1 MRDSHSLKKRS
12 EFIFLRLVTR
22 FIKKIPKNPPLPA
35 SPKFSS
41 PSQKLCISLLFEIFC
56 VPPLKNFNLLQL
68 EISYFYRYY
77 ISLPSVATL
86 ASQEFFFPHTRA
98 LQFHR
103 HYPPFLS
110 LSLSIPFFTISK
122 ACWCPLC
129 SFEIKL
135 RMTEQETLFAIEQAI
150 LKL

>member
-86 ASQEFFFPHTRA
+86 ASQEFFFPILELCNSIGTT
-98 LQFHR
+98 L
-103 HYPPFLS
+103 PFS

-135 RMTEQETLFAIEQAI
+135 RMTEQETLFVIE
-150 LKL
+150 